1 MAHITTVCQ
10 KGRGFS
16 MLLAMNDEN
25 LVLRPNCLL
34 TRYPLVFITGFRS
47 LFYYK
52 RLCPEL
58 QDFLIAHGYRV
69 LSPAM
74 PFRNVTHR
82 QRDLLDWLRSQPE
95 AQFHFVLTEETAAEL
110 ASVIKEFPASTST
123 LIPGKFRY
131 LFQNHSQRIPLRY
144 QIHSAYCRLQ
154 SLPTAPYLELNPE
167 ASEEFFQRFLDHCIE
182 LAENDH
188 I

>member
-10 KGRGFS
+10 KGWGFS

-58 QDFLIAHGYRV
+58 QDFLTAHGYRV
-69 LSPAM
+69 LSPPM
-74 PFRNVTHR
+74 PFRDVTQR
-82 QRDLLDWLRSQPE
+82 QRDLLSWLRSQPE
-95 AQFHFVLTEETAAEL
+95 SQFHFVLTEETATEL
-110 ASVIKEFPASTST
+110 ESVIKEFPASTLT
-123 LIPGKFRY
+123 LLPGMFRS
-131 LFQNHSQRIPLRY
+131 LFQNHSLRTPLRY
-144 QIHSAYCRLQ
+144 QLHSAYCRLQ
-154 SLPTAPYLELNPE
+154 SLPTGPYLELSSE
-167 ASEEFFQRFLDHCIE
+167 ASEEFCQRFLDHCIE